1 MPLECLSFEVKRLL
15 SADRIPCMIAG
26 SAITISVQAFKSP
39 AFDFT
44 VRSRYIDTALY
55 ATYPIPRSLH
65 ASLNWYFLN

>member
-1 MPLECLSFEVKRLL
+1 
-15 SADRIPCMIAG
+15 MIAG